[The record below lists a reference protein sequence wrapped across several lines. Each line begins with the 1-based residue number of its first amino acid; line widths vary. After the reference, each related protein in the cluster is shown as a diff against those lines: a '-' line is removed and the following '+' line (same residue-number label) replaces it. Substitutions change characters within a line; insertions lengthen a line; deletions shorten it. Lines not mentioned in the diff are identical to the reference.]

1 MEIEAFVVN
10 VKIEEGKHN
19 AEKWGES
26 DVVST
31 CPSFFSFVNIT
42 LLGFDM
48 IFLLL
53 FSFLFFWLDG

>member
-1 MEIEAFVVN
+1 MEIEAFVVD

-53 FSFLFFWLDG
+53 F